1 MPDRKKKAKQE
12 QTKDEPS
19 EKWDYKLNPV
29 YEIIIT
35 DAPVFHDEASKDVPV
50 EWVQLMRLH
59 GNVPFSDKV
68 NLIFVDLSKDNK
80 TAEDIKTVL
89 DFWLYTFKHAGHLLE
104 LPEQMMNN
112 STFVKLYNKLLRVEN
127 LNQKDMKAYKKSV
140 LDLETMRT
148 YLDDGQERAEARGEA
163 RGIAI
168 GEARGVT
175 IGEARGVAIGEAR
188 GITIGRTEILTEMIL
203 NCAAMGISIKDIAIL
218 TKLSVEQVKAI
229 LK

>member
-1 MPDRKKKAKQE
+1 
-12 QTKDEPS
+12 KDEPS

-35 DAPVFHDEASKDVPV
+35 DAPVFHDEESKDVPV

-68 NLIFVDLSKDNK
+68 NLIFVDLSKANK
-80 TAEDIKTVL
+80 TAEDLKTVL
-89 DFWLYTFKHAGHLLE
+89 DFWLYTFKHAGHLLA

-112 STFVKLYNKLLRVEN
+112 STFVKLYNKLLRVDN

-148 YLDDGQERAEARGEA
+148 YLDDGQERAEARG
-163 RGIAI
+163 IA
-168 GEARGVT
+168 
-175 IGEARGVAIGEAR
+175 IGEARGVAIGEAIGEAR
-188 GITIGRTEILTEMIL
+188 GESRGEANALTAFVFS
-203 NCAAMGISIKDIAIL
+203 CAAMGISIKDIAIL

-229 LK
+229 LQNR